1 MRLQGLIE
9 YLEKIFP
16 LELAEDWDNVGLLI
30 GDRAQSVEKV
40 ATCLTID
47 EAVADEAVADKVDC
61 IVSHHPFPFHAA
73 KKWTTDTTDG
83 RILRK
88 LIGAGIAVYSPH
100 TAHDSALFGINRQL
114 AAGLGLVD
122 VKPLYPG
129 EVEATRAMLD
139 GLDDEDERLVE
150 HDLKSVGK
158 GRAKAAPTLGVGRIG
173 ALAKPMKFYEL
184 VEQVKDM
191 LQVERTL
198 VVGPREKVIKS
209 VALGCGAADDFI
221 GRAAAEGADAMLLG
235 EARFHSCL
243 EARAQRLALI
253 LPGHYATER
262 FAMCI
267 LAERIAQKFPELT
280 VKASVKESDP
290 LRIE

>member
-1 MRLQGLIE
+1 MRLQALID

-16 LELAEDWDNVGLLI
+16 LTLAEDWDNVGLLL
-30 GDRAQSVEKV
+30 GDRGQNVERV

-47 EAVADEAVADKVDC
+47 EAVADEAVADKIDC
-61 IVSHHPFPFHAA
+61 IVSHHPFPFHAS

-88 LIGAGIAVYSPH
+88 LLGAGIAVYSPH
-100 TAHDSALFGINRQL
+100 TAHDSALFGVNRQL
-114 AAGLGLVD
+114 AAGLGLVE

-129 EVEATRAMLD
+129 DVVATRDMLD
-139 GLDDEDERLVE
+139 GLDADEEKLVE
-150 HDLKSVGK
+150 SEFVASGK
-158 GRAKAAPTLGVGRIG
+158 GRASTPATLGTGRIG
-173 ALAKPMKFYEL
+173 KLPKPLKFFEL

-191 LQVERTL
+191 LQVDRTL
-198 VVGPREKVIKS
+198 VVGARDKTIRK
-209 VALGCGAADDFI
+209 VALGCGAADEFI
-221 GRAAAEGADAMLLG
+221 GRAAELGADAMLLG

-267 LAERIAQKFPELT
+267 LAERIAQKFPVY
-280 VKASVKESDP
+280 VKASVKETDP